1 MLYYDRMDV
10 SEGIDVN
17 KTMALKECDV
27 CHYWF
32 FLNYN
37 FNFQPNVC
45 NRFHDLLMMSVHLTD
60 IAISNIKG
68 SDYRCIISLISKNE
82 SMNLLEN
89 ADLNEKSGTL

>member
-1 MLYYDRMDV
+1 
-10 SEGIDVN
+10 
-17 KTMALKECDV
+17 
-27 CHYWF
+27 
-32 FLNYN
+32 
-37 FNFQPNVC
+37 
-45 NRFHDLLMMSVHLTD
+45 MMSVHLTD